1 MTIVVAALVV
11 VVVLLSILVAG
22 LLRSHATILRRL
34 HELGAGTNDDRSG
47 VDPGAPQADRV
58 VPRTDGTVPSPRPD
72 VPNGRLACD
81 IAGVGPR
88 GEAIA
93 TRVMEVGHDTL
104 VVFLS
109 GGCTT
114 CLDFWTALADPR
126 LPDGTRLV
134 IVTRGPQEESPSA
147 VLELT
152 PPGATV
158 VMSSAAW
165 EAFQVPGSPFV
176 ALVDGPSGRI
186 VGEGTA
192 ASWEQ
197 VLALFLRAG
206 GDDGFRPTGASN
218 GKAGADQRREQELD
232 RLLLDA
238 GIEPG
243 DPSLYI
249 APDTDAGRA
258 QAPSD
263 VTPHPPEPGSRS

>member
-1 MTIVVAALVV
+1 MTIVVSALVV

-34 HELGAGTNDDRSG
+34 HELGAGVNDDRTG
-47 VDPGAPQADRV
+47 PDPGAPQADRV
-58 VPRTDGTVPSPRPD
+58 LPRTDGTVPAPRAD
-72 VPNGRLACD
+72 VPDGRLAAD
-81 IAGVGPR
+81 ISGVGPR

-93 TRVMEVGHDTL
+93 ARVLQVEHDTV

-114 CLDFWTALADPR
+114 CLGFWTDLAEPR
-126 LPDGTRLV
+126 LPDGTRLL
-134 IVTRGPQEESPSA
+134 IVTRGPQDESPAA
-147 VLELT
+147 VAELA
-152 PPGATV
+152 PPRATV
-158 VMSSAAW
+158 VMSTAAW
-165 EAFQVPGSPFV
+165 EAFSVPGSPFV

-197 VLALFLRAG
+197 VLALFLQAG
-206 GDDGFRPTGASN
+206 GDDGFQPDDARG
-218 GKAGADQRREQELD
+218 GKAGADRRREQELD

-243 DPSLYI
+243 DPSLYV
-249 APDTDAGRA
+249 APDGAVDTADRGPR
-258 QAPSD
+258 P
-263 VTPHPPEPGSRS
+263 